1 LTEVELLFK
10 VEAFVD
16 DVLPADTPEEDF
28 DAAVDGVVD
37 ALRFLLQEGA

>member
-1 LTEVELLFK
+1 MTEFDLLLK

-28 DAAVDGVVD
+28 DQAVDGVVD